1 LTVASRRWLGAI
13 VVVAAALPGVA
24 GAEVMAQ
31 AREGFVVSYDMLLE
45 ATPERSFEA
54 LTHEVGAWWDAGH
67 SYSGAA
73 ENLSLD
79 ARAGGCFCEQLTN
92 GGSVEHMRVVFAS
105 PGKLLRMV
113 GGLGPLQGMGASGA
127 MEFALSPEGDDRA
140 RLQFRYTVGGFV
152 PDGLAPLAEPVN
164 GVLGG
169 QLGRLATYLKSG
181 SPDET

>member
-1 LTVASRRWLGAI
+1 MSGRRWCVTLLVLAASAPGNGAAE
-13 VVVAAALPGVA
+13 VAA
-24 GAEVMAQ
+24 Q
-31 AREGFVVSYDMLLE
+31 SREGFVVTHELMLE
-45 ATPERSFEA
+45 GTPARAFDA
-54 LTHEVGAWWDAGH
+54 LTGEVNAWWDADH
-67 SYSGAA
+67 SYSGEAD
-73 ENLSLD
+73 NLSLD
-79 ARAGGCFCEQLTN
+79 ARAGGCFCEQLAN